1 MGLLDKLLRDAGK
14 QIGEKIAD
22 SAGKAIKDALGDVVP
37 DNRAS
42 SGSVS
47 NVTSSGASTVSNAAA
62 NDEESGFSWGP
73 TMPDEENQ
81 YNYNG
86 TFTEY
91 FANIF
96 KEDFS
101 EYRVEQES
109 QRNGKI
115 VVFTFYKDGSKAL
128 VVELLSENSQA
139 ENTRFTCIKEK
150 IPYTRFYYNHHG
162 WWNTRAYVVK
172 RTRDALNG

>member
-1 MGLLDKLLRDAGK
+1 MGLLDKLLKDAGR
-14 QIGEKIAD
+14 QIGEKISD
-22 SAGKAIKDALGDVVP
+22 SAGKAIKDALGDVIP
-37 DNRAS
+37 DNKVSLAS
-42 SGSVS
+42 ASAS
-47 NVTSSGASTVSNAAA
+47 TSSGARAVTD
-62 NDEESGFSWGP
+62 DEESEFSWGP

-109 QRNGKI
+109 RCKGKI
-115 VVFTFYKDGSKAL
+115 IVFTFYKEDNKAL

-139 ENTRFTCIKEK
+139 ENTRFACMKEK

>member
-1 MGLLDKLLRDAGK
+1 MGLLDKLLKDAGK

-22 SAGKAIKDALGDVVP
+22 SAGKAIKEALGDVIPENKV
-37 DNRAS
+37 S

-47 NVTSSGASTVSNAAA
+47 GAASSGVSAVSEASS
-62 NDEESGFSWGP
+62 NDEGSGFSWGP

-101 EYRVEQES
+101 EYSVEQES
-109 QRNGKI
+109 QRKGKI

-139 ENTRFTCIKEK
+139 ENTRFSCMKEK

-172 RTRDALNG
+172 RVRDALNR